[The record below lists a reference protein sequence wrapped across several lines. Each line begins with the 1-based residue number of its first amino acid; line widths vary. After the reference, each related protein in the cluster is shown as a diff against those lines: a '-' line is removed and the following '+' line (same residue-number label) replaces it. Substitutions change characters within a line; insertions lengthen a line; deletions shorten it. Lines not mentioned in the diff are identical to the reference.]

1 MATLLRPIC
10 RYTSM
15 AIPGGKKRDDARA
28 RARRSTQTSTV
39 RRGTPEI
46 DLGIAWTTPDEPSR
60 TWRLSFVTNTGVLYG
75 VRNDDDAQIDFGT
88 FGSLASLVAVLP
100 DWRRQEPQPGS
111 LDWVRT
117 RTETH
122 QGRGGPD
129 A

>member
-1 MATLLRPIC
+1 MG
-10 RYTSM
+10 
-15 AIPGGKKRDDARA
+15 IPGGKKRDETRA
-28 RARRSTQTSTV
+28 RARRSTQTSAV

-46 DLGIAWTTPDEPSR
+46 DLGTSWTTPDEPSR

-75 VRNDDDAQIDFGT
+75 VRNDDDTQIEFGT

-100 DWRRQEPQPGS
+100 DWRHQELQPGS
-111 LDWVRT
+111 LDWVRM

-129 A
+129 T